1 MTSDETFSQPQPR
14 IFRSLFLALLFCGC
28 FVRCSS
34 AQASSAQEHQL
45 SPAKHTQI
53 EAAVSKFMTS
63 THVPGISVAVVEN
76 GEYEW
81 GSGFGFADLEDNAPT
96 SEHTLFRLASI
107 SKPLTATA
115 AMQLWERRQLDLD
128 APVQKYCPPFPQKP
142 WPITTRQV
150 MGHLA
155 GIRHY
160 KSGSQD
166 DPEVGNTKHFEK
178 QIEAGLNFFKED
190 PLLSQPGTQFHYSTH
205 GFTLVGCVIEGA
217 SGSRYVDFLRQNVFL
232 PAGMVQTQFDDRFAI
247 ISYRTRFSDKT
258 ESGVV
263 RNADFLDSSYKIPGG
278 GWLSSAEDMARFEV
292 AIVDDKLIRR
302 TTRNLMWT
310 PLKPTDG
317 SKDDYALGWGSGVE
331 NGTNGVGHTG
341 VQKGTST
348 AFLIAPEQRAGVVVL
363 TNMEGVPA
371 DNLARQI
378 LMIVVGAPGNKPRP

>member
-1 MTSDETFSQPQPR
+1 MKPTQNSVLRLFSAR
-14 IFRSLFLALLFCGC
+14 LLKTAVLLAVLNPTRF
-28 FVRCSS
+28 S
-34 AQASSAQEHQL
+34 AAQEAKL
-45 SPAKHTQI
+45 SPAKQSQI
-53 EAAVSKFMTS
+53 EAAISKFMAS
-63 THVPGISVAVVEN
+63 THVPGLSAAVVED
-76 GEYEW
+76 GRFEW
-81 GSGFGFADLEDNAPT
+81 AAGFGMADLENNVPAT
-96 SEHTLFRLASI
+96 EHTLYRLASI
-107 SKPLTATA
+107 SKSLTATA
-115 AMQLWERRQLDLD
+115 AMQLFERGQLDLD
-128 APVQKYCPPFPQKP
+128 APVQKYCPSFPQKP

-178 QIEAGLNFFKED
+178 PIEAGLNFFKED
-190 PLLSQPGTQFHYSTH
+190 PLLSPPGTQFHYSTH

-217 SGSRYVDFLRQNVFL
+217 SGSRYVDFLRQNVLL
-232 PAGMVQTQFDDRFAI
+232 PAGMAQTQFDDRFAI
-247 ISYRTRFSDKT
+247 IAYRTRFYDKT
-258 ESGVV
+258 ASGVV

-292 AIVDDKLIRR
+292 AVVDDRLIRR
-302 TTRNLMWT
+302 PTRNLMWT

-317 SKDDYALGWGSGVE
+317 SLDDYALGWGSGIE
-331 NGTNGVGHTG
+331 NGTQGVGHNG
-341 VQKGTST
+341 GQQGTST

-378 LMIVVGAPGNKPRP
+378 LTIVVGVPGNKPRP